1 MLPSQCWPI
10 KTECEHGIEVSF
22 TARNFK
28 ELCVEPKRSAF
39 QVFVHYES
47 GNLSKL
53 AKMDRSLKFDFLESW
68 DTGKNSMLHGLQ
80 TEYFLSVVVEA
91 TIFEID
97 NGSQFT

>member
-1 MLPSQCWPI
+1 
-10 KTECEHGIEVSF
+10 
-22 TARNFK
+22 
-28 ELCVEPKRSAF
+28 
-39 QVFVHYES
+39 
-47 GNLSKL
+47 
-53 AKMDRSLKFDFLESW
+53 MDRSLKFDFLESW